1 MQAVAAF
8 TDTYFPTINGVAYT
22 VATWSRRWRE
32 AGGVMNV
39 VYPGN
44 DEYRPEEAEFPV
56 PSAPFPL
63 YEGFRVGIPS
73 TPGGLPDA
81 DLVHAHTPFG
91 LGLAAR
97 RFAHSQD
104 IPFVASFHTPTTE
117 YTQYVSTVPSIS
129 RWVGRAAG
137 RYEQWFYGG
146 ADAVV
151 VPSEVVREQT
161 RSRFGDIPIHVVS
174 NGIDIDRFRP
184 VNGTAIRERH
194 DLGDSLLVGYTG
206 RHGYEKRL
214 TELIAAVAGL
224 DRDVQLVLGGDGPAR
239 EDLEAKAR
247 DCGIDVRF
255 LGFLDRDELPEF
267 YSALDV
273 FCLPSPVETEGLV
286 IMEAIACG
294 TPVVGVDEGA
304 LVETIDHGVT
314 GYRFSA
320 GDLTAFR
327 DAISRAVD
335 NQSRLRQAC
344 LDRRNQ
350 LDVRRAIER
359 LDDVYRQLCNTY

>member
-1 MQAVAAF
+1 MEAVAAF

-22 VATWSRRWRE
+22 VATWSRQWRE
-32 AGGVMNV
+32 AGGEMSV

-44 DEYRPEEAEFPV
+44 DEYLPEEAEYPV

-63 YEGFRVGIPS
+63 YDGFRVGIPS
-73 TPGGLPDA
+73 TPGGLPDV

-91 LGLAAR
+91 LGLAGR
-97 RFAHSQD
+97 RFAHSQG

-117 YTQYVSTVPSIS
+117 YAQYVSTVPSIS
-129 RWVGRAAG
+129 QWVSRAAE

-151 VPSEVVREQT
+151 VPSKVVREQIKA
-161 RSRFGDIPIHVVS
+161 RFGDIPIHVVS

-184 VNGTAIRERH
+184 VDGAAIRERY
-194 DLGDSLLVGYTG
+194 DLGDGLLIGYTG

-214 TELIAAVAGL
+214 SELIAATSGL

-239 EDLEAKAR
+239 DDLEAEAR
-247 DCGIDVRF
+247 DRGIDVRF
-255 LGFLDRDELPEF
+255 LGFLDREELPKF
-267 YSALDV
+267 YSAVDV
-273 FCLPSPVETEGLV
+273 FCLPSPVETQGLV

-304 LVETIDHGVT
+304 LVETIDHGTT
-314 GYRFSA
+314 GYRFPA
-320 GDLTAFR
+320 DDLSGFQA
-327 DAISRAVD
+327 AISQAID

-344 LDRRNQ
+344 IDRRNR
-350 LDVRRAIER
+350 LDVRRAIKK
-359 LDDVYRQLCNTY
+359 LGDVYEQVCNGD